1 VSTTKLVGLYGKLPA
16 HGDFIYRNLP
26 TGFINTWDAWL
37 QGFVGCSQEQLGDA
51 WLDIYLTSPIWRFAF
66 SEGVID
72 QQVWA
77 GIVLPSVDRVGRYFP
92 FSIVTCSNSALNPLE
107 VIAQSYWFE
116 NLESLA
122 LKALDGQ
129 ITIDD
134 LAEEINQHPLRQ
146 TLIYTSGAT
155 LSNKGAT
162 LNNKLGTV
170 IKLDFEEQSP
180 NSVLPYLF
188 NVSLKESLSSYSVW
202 STQGSQK
209 VEPCL
214 FYSRGLPQMQGLAAM
229 LDGQWNLWGWNEPC
243 YLNAM
248 QQQQ

>member
-1 VSTTKLVGLYGKLPA
+1 MSTKLVGLYGKLPA

-26 TGFINTWDAWL
+26 TGFINTWDSWL
-37 QGFVGCSQEQLGDA
+37 QGFVGCSQEQLGEA
-51 WLDIYLTSPIWRFAF
+51 WLDTYLTSPIWRFAF

-77 GIVLPSVDRVGRYFP
+77 GILLPSVDRVGRYFP
-92 FSIVTCSNSALNPLE
+92 FSIVTCSPAALNPLE
-107 VIAQSYWFE
+107 VIAQTHWFE
-116 NLESLA
+116 ALESLA

-129 ITIDD
+129 IAIDD
-134 LAEEINQHPLRQ
+134 LAEEINKHPLRQ
-146 TLIYTSGAT
+146 ALIYSPGTV
-155 LSNKGAT
+155 
-162 LNNKLGTV
+162 LNNKAGSV

-180 NSVLPYLF
+180 NSVFPYLF

-202 STQGSQK
+202 STQGSQQ

-214 FYSRGLPQMQGLAAM
+214 FYSRGLPPMHGLAAM
-229 LDGQWNLWGWNEPC
+229 LDGQWGLWGWNEPC

-248 QQQQ
+248 SQEP